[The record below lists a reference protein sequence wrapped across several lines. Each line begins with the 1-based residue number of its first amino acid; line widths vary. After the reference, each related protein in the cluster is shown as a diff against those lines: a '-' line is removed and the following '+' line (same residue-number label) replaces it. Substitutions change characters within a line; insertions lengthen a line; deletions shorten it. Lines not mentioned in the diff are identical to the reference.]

1 MKKTT
6 LIITTLLALNISHN
20 ANSESEKSTPASAAE
35 TASTARAR
43 LADFSD
49 SALSVKIFSFV
60 STRDYAE
67 FTAIREDLMLQ
78 IMDIV
83 TQAGTGFAF
92 PSRTVYL
99 GKRTCIY
106 PELIEAAVQ
115 KTRQWWNEQKLPFP
129 DFSPQEIAKMSN
141 SAPYP

>member
-1 MKKTT
+1 MRFF
-6 LIITTLLALNISHN
+6 LAEVRRLLYQHPKI
-20 ANSESEKSTPASAAE
+20 E
-35 TASTARAR
+35 TSTARAR

-49 SALSVKIFSFV
+49 SALSVEILSFV
-60 STRDYAE
+60 STREYAE
-67 FTAIREDLMLQ
+67 FTAIHEDLMLQ

-92 PSRTVYL
+92 PSHAVYP
-99 GKRTCIY
+99 GKDTGLN

-115 KTRQWWNEQKLPFP
+115 KTQQWRNEQKLPFP
-129 DFSPQEIAKMSN
+129 DFSPQEIAEMSD